1 MIANSDKSSEIDPLS
16 AQNDKILP
24 SAAAEPLRR
33 EFETMP
39 GRGGLKV
46 CHLVSSTNG
55 ARWAVEQLT
64 WLRDRYG
71 HDVTAVVSGPQGSLI
86 EMLRDA
92 GIRIHVEEG
101 FGVYDSVA
109 SVLRLPLTVWRLAR
123 WLRRERF
130 DVVQSHLFFAMI
142 ATRFAAWFADVPVRL
157 AMYASPFHLEVPRTL
172 WMDRLAWWMDTR
184 LIASC
189 QYTEDIFARLGVA
202 SRRRALIYYGADND
216 QYDPER
222 TRPVDLRAEYGW
234 PSSTNVV
241 VKVAYFYAR
250 LSDNDWV
257 PAVIRGKSPKGFDD
271 LIAATPRILAEFPD
285 TRVVLVGNGW
295 GEGGTAYM
303 QEMRQLVDE
312 LGLSEK
318 IVFAGF
324 RRDTAGILR
333 GADVAVQA
341 SLYENIGGVIESLMV
356 TCPTVATSVCGM
368 VDCVI
373 DGETGIQV
381 RPSDPAD
388 LARGIKV
395 MLADRVRARAL
406 AANGHRLMQER
417 FSLARTCKDLDQLYR
432 SERSA
437 TRRRFYNPLV
447 SVGRCLVGIP
457 VLAWFVGRVA
467 YRDFYLPSHWPS
479 HRNRL
484 QQALDMSL
492 GLKTN
497 WRPLA
502 GPPLFVPL
510 RVRLAKFMPLRIR
523 LANRRVTARL
533 YLARWRLEWPMYVR
547 MYRQRLV
554 AAILAVVAPI
564 RGRLITACFRLTRWR
579 LEAPMYTRM
588 YRHQLASWLGSR
600 APGWGVLRR
609 LAGLK
614 RRLLPKPLLE
624 TASYAPAVEPAVRD
638 EVK

>member
-1 MIANSDKSSEIDPLS
+1 MIVNSDKSSEIDPL
-16 AQNDKILP
+16 AAENNKIIPL
-24 SAAAEPLRR
+24 AAAEPLRR

-39 GRGGLKV
+39 GRGLKV

-55 ARWAVEQLT
+55 ARWVVEQLT

-109 SVLRLPLTVWRLAR
+109 SVLRLPATIWRLAR

-157 AMYASPFHLEVPRTL
+157 AMYASPFHLEVSRTL

-189 QYTEDIFARLGVA
+189 RYTEDIFARLGVVP
-202 SRRRALIYYGADND
+202 RRRALIYYGADND
-216 QYDPER
+216 RYDPEL
-222 TRPVDLRAEYGW
+222 TRPVDLSAEYGW

-271 LIAATPRILAEFPD
+271 LIAATPHVLAEFPD
-285 TRVVLVGNGW
+285 TKIVLVGNSW

-312 LGLSEK
+312 LGLSET

-324 RRDTAGILR
+324 RHDTAGILR

-356 TCPTVATSVCGM
+356 SCPTVATSVCGM

-388 LARGIKV
+388 LARGINA
-395 MLADRVRARAL
+395 MLSDPARARAL
-406 AANGHRLMQER
+406 AVNGQRLMQEQ

-437 TRRRFYNPLV
+437 LRRRFYNPLV
-447 SVGRCLVGIP
+447 SVGRCLVGVPI
-457 VLAWFVGRVA
+457 LAWFVARVA
-467 YRDFYLPSHWPS
+467 YRDFYLPSHWPT
-479 HRNRL
+479 HRIRL
-484 QQALDMSL
+484 EQAFDTAISF
-492 GLKTN
+492 TIN
-497 WRPLA
+497 WRPGA
-502 GPPLFVPL
+502 GPRSFMPL
-510 RVRLAKFMPLRIR
+510 RVRLA
-523 LANRRVTARL
+523 NRRITARL
-533 YLARWRLEWPMYVR
+533 YVARWRLELPMYVR
-547 MYRQRLV
+547 MYRQQLV
-554 AAILAVVAPI
+554 AAIQAFVAPI
-564 RGRLITACFRLTRWR
+564 RGGLITARLRLARWR
-579 LEAPMYTRM
+579 LEAPMYARM
-588 YRHQLASWLGSR
+588 YRHQLSSWLGSR

-614 RRLLPKPLLE
+614 RRLLPKSLLE
-624 TASYAPAVEPAVRD
+624 TAPYAAVEPVVRD